1 MARKKTPEPHPNH
14 ERWLISYSDF
24 ITLLFAVF
32 VTLYAMS
39 QTDKKKVDQVAASYR
54 TAFGVTTGTTSGRP
68 QIMNNAD
75 MMPIPSMRMQQK
87 NIEKLKPKGDTTTKT
102 QATKKDFKEM
112 LVALEKFLIEKK
124 AQDKVNVDI
133 TKRGLVISMTE
144 AGFFDSGSAT
154 LKPSSYELLA
164 KMAETLQPY
173 NNDISFEG
181 HTDNIPMR
189 STLFPSN
196 WELST
201 GRATSLARYFMDRH
215 GLSPERVS
223 ITGYAEYRPVADNS
237 TEEGRKQNRRV
248 DLVLLVGGTPAAD
261 NAEPEEQEPSITAPP
276 QRFPKIPF

>member
-1 MARKKTPEPHPNH
+1 MARKKAPEKPPNH
-14 ERWLISYSDF
+14 ERWLVSYGDF

-68 QIMNNAD
+68 QIMNKAD
-75 MMPIPSMRMQQK
+75 MMPIPSVRMQR
-87 NIEKLKPKGDTTTKT
+87 NIEKQKPKNDTTIKT
-102 QATKKDFKEM
+102 QATRKDFKEM
-112 LVALEKFLIEKK
+112 LVTLEKFLVEKD
-124 AQDKVNVDI
+124 AQDKMQVEL
-133 TKRGLVISMTE
+133 TKRGLVISMKE

-164 KMAETLQPY
+164 KMAETLAPY
-173 NNDISFEG
+173 NNEISFEG

-189 STLFPSN
+189 SAVFPSN

-215 GLSPERVS
+215 GVNPEKIS
-223 ITGYAEYRPVADNS
+223 ITGYGEYRPVADNS

-248 DLVLLVGGTPAAD
+248 DLVLLGAAT
-261 NAEPEEQEPSITAPP
+261 ASEGSEPVEQQEPSAAPRP
-276 QRFPKIPF
+276 FPKIPF